1 MRSFCQSVI
10 LILYKDIS
18 WPVAVLFSMMMMM
31 VIKMMKIKIIQN
43 YCSVSLTG
51 GVVNQYLIWINSD
64 EQDWR
69 RKSNPMKCCCPT
81 LNASDPPLAMSR
93 NNGKEKILL
102 FQDIDDELK
111 HKNMKMTFVTIQEDI
126 KRDSHVLALQ
136 LSRQLMGQQLK
147 TCSSLIMISNDANL
161 RKEWKYVQLKKKN
174 IFCSFVV

>member
-1 MRSFCQSVI
+1 MTSGDVVFYDDDDDQNDEDLDHSKLLFCFT
-10 LILYKDIS
+10 D
-18 WPVAVLFSMMMMM
+18 W
-31 VIKMMKIKIIQN
+31 
-43 YCSVSLTG
+43 

-161 RKEWKYVQLKKKN
+161 RKEWKYVQQKKK
-174 IFCSFVV
+174 IVFCSFVV